1 MAVRRQYAIDLEDG
15 CRLSV
20 SDVGSSKAVG
30 TVVLLHSWAMAS
42 RAWDDVIAKIE
53 FISPNIRVIAYDARG
68 HGSSSAAESCDIGGL
83 TDDLVAVLS
92 RLVPS
97 GPIVLVGHAMGGS
110 TMLNLA
116 GRYRELIEERVDGAV
131 FIATPASPLRSV
143 GRRSKTYD
151 VLAKINSLALRRGT
165 IGRMPISVLRQ
176 AIRAVGGD
184 GLSRRALDAATS
196 QVVESDPRTMLALLE
211 SLVSADLTGAAE
223 AYSGIPVVVMSAGA
237 DRLVPPSYSRQISEE
252 LDGARHVSVPGSG
265 HFLPIE
271 KPDEVASVIVGA
283 VVDALGAN
291 RLSSSAVSGCRE

>member
-1 MAVRRQYAIDLEDG
+1 
-15 CRLSV
+15 
-20 SDVGSSKAVG
+20 
-30 TVVLLHSWAMAS
+30 MAS